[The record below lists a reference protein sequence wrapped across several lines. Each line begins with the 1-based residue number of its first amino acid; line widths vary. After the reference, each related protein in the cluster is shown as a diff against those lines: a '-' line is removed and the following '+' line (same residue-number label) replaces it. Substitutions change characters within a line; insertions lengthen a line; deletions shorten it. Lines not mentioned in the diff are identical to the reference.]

1 VISYVLRRVLY
12 GFLALVGVSIIT
24 FLMVFAAG
32 DPVLLLLPPGSHSPE
47 ELAIAREA
55 LGLDRPLPVQYLEFA
70 SRALQGDF
78 GRSLR
83 YSIPSLQL
91 VLERLPYTIQ
101 LATTAVIIA
110 SAIGIPL
117 GVLAALRKGS
127 KLDDTV
133 VALTSVGLAAPSF
146 FIGTMMIL
154 VFSVNL
160 GWFPPSGTGSWR
172 NLVMPALTL
181 AAAPL
186 PVFVRFT
193 RAGMIDVLSREY
205 MTTARS
211 KGLHPRTVLY
221 RHALRN
227 TMLPVVTIF
236 GLELA
241 ALLGGAV
248 VTENVFGWPG
258 IGQLVVASVTNRDL
272 PVVLTVVLVASFIF
286 IVANLIVDVLY
297 VYINPQIRFQ

>member
-1 VISYVLRRVLY
+1 VISYVIRRALY
-12 GFLALVGVSIIT
+12 GFMALIGVSIIT

-32 DPVLLLLPPGSHSPE
+32 DPVLLMLPPGSHSAE

-70 SRALQGDF
+70 GRALQGDF

-91 VLERLPYTIQ
+91 VLERLPYTIL
-101 LATTAVIIA
+101 LASTAVVLA
-110 SAIGIPL
+110 SVIGIPL
-117 GVLAALRKGS
+117 GVLSALRKGS
-127 KLDDTV
+127 RLDDAV
-133 VALTSVGLAAPSF
+133 VALTSMGLAAPSF
-146 FIGTMMIL
+146 FIGTMLIL
-154 VFSVNL
+154 IFSVQL

-172 NLVMPALTL
+172 NLVLPAITL

-211 KGLHPRTVLY
+211 KGLDPQIVLY

-227 TMLPVVTIF
+227 TLLPVVTIF

-258 IGQLVVASVTNRDL
+258 IGQLVVTSVTNRDL
-272 PVVLTVVLVASFIF
+272 PVVLTCVLVASFMF
-286 IVANLIVDVLY
+286 IVANLIVDVSY
-297 VYINPQIRFQ
+297 FYINPRIRVQ